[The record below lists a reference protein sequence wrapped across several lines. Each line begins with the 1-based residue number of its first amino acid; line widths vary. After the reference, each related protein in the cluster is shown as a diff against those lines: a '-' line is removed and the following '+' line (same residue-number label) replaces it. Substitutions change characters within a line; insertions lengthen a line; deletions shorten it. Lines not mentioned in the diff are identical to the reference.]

1 MVLLSLPDRR
11 CSHQLA
17 VSENDFICDVSE
29 NPCNSKEDKGLRGA
43 DVLQW
48 GLEIGAESKP
58 RRGRLER
65 EEGRGDTQLLP
76 VTPAGDPLRGTPI
89 GHTPG
94 FVGARR
100 ARLGVDAPSAGTPPR
115 APVRGFPPTRRSTD
129 RHTVIPRLRLC
140 PRQDVMRPFTPHW
153 VLTVGVAAGRGFTST
168 RYGFAFLTKHS
179 KFTVCLS
186 LLQTTGVPGEAR
198 PPRTAP
204 AASTPTRCVSA
215 SPFPALLAGTGL
227 PPICK
232 SQQ

>member
-1 MVLLSLPDRR
+1 MTLFVTFPRILVTQRKIRASEAQTSSSGGWKSAPNPSRDAGVWGGRR
-11 CSHQLA
+11 
-17 VSENDFICDVSE
+17 DV
-29 NPCNSKEDKGLRGA
+29 G
-43 DVLQW
+43 
-48 GLEIGAESKP
+48 
-58 RRGRLER
+58 
-65 EEGRGDTQLLP
+65 
-76 VTPAGDPLRGTPI
+76 TPSYCPSRQPGDPLRGTPI

-129 RHTVIPRLRLC
+129 RHTVILRLRLC
-140 PRQDVMRPFTPHW
+140 PRQDVIRPFTPHW
-153 VLTVGVAAGRGFTST
+153 VLTVGVAAGRGFTSP

-186 LLQTTGVPGEAR
+186 LLQTTGCWGR
-198 PPRTAP
+198 PTHLEPRRP
-204 AASTPTRCVSA
+204 ASTPTRRVSA